1 MENINFI
8 EKGTKLDDYWK
19 DQLAEVYEHIK
30 RDCAPGDY
38 DWNRRGI
45 IVADD
50 ETGELLALVKGA
62 LKYEELYAAGKVN
75 EITVDKHWPLDS
87 FDECWKMLLS
97 EARRINHGLL
107 VVNVNDIRIF
117 DHCWCIK
124 QLAKQEDPALKF
136 NEYVLLVIKD
146 IPWTQ
151 VKEYANEHDKG
162 EFDAM
167 MDCFYHRV
175 SFEK

>member
-1 MENINFI
+1 MEYWKKILTGINAHI
-8 EKGTKLDDYWK
+8 KLDCDPENKDYCWIDK
-19 DQLAEVYEHIK
+19 
-30 RDCAPGDY
+30 
-38 DWNRRGI
+38 GI

-50 ETGELLALVKGA
+50 ETGAKLAFVKEHLGF
-62 LKYEELYAAGKVN
+62 EELKKAGKVK
-75 EITVDKHWPLDS
+75 EITVNKPFKDFDSCWDK
-87 FDECWKMLLS
+87 LLS
-97 EARRINHGLL
+97 AARSINLGLL

-124 QLAKQEDPALKF
+124 QLAKQEDPDLKF

-146 IPWTQ
+146 IPWAQ
-151 VKEYANEHDKG
+151 VKEYTNEHDKG

-175 SFEK
+175 SFEQ

>member
-1 MENINFI
+1 MEF
-8 EKGTKLDDYWK
+8 ETKIMQ
-19 DQLAEVYEHIK
+19 QLAEIK
-30 RDCAPGDY
+30 AL
-38 DWNRRGI
+38 
-45 IVADD
+45 
-50 ETGELLALVKGA
+50 TLLAAKEMLTMND
-62 LKYEELYAAGKVN
+62 ELDATGKVN

-87 FDECWKMLLS
+87 FGECWEMLLS

-151 VKEYANEHDKG
+151 VKEYANEHNKG
-162 EFDAM
+162 EFGAM

-175 SFEK
+175 FFEE

>member
-1 MENINFI
+1 MIQDRL
-8 EKGTKLDDYWK
+8 KGIDDYWK
-19 DQLAEVYEHIK
+19 VKLAEVYYHINC
-30 RDCAPGDY
+30 DCAPGDY

-50 ETGELLALVKGA
+50 KTGELLASVKEA
-62 LKYEELYAAGKVN
+62 LKYDELDAAGKIN
-75 EITVDKHWPLDS
+75 EITIDQSWPLNS
-87 FDECWKMLLS
+87 FDKCWERLLA

-124 QLAKQEDPALKF
+124 QLAKQEEPSLKF

-146 IPWTQ
+146 IPWAQ

-162 EFDAM
+162 EFNAM

-175 SFEK
+175 YFEG

>member
-1 MENINFI
+1 
-8 EKGTKLDDYWK
+8 
-19 DQLAEVYEHIK
+19 
-30 RDCAPGDY
+30 
-38 DWNRRGI
+38 
-45 IVADD
+45 
-50 ETGELLALVKGA
+50 
-62 LKYEELYAAGKVN
+62 
-75 EITVDKHWPLDS
+75 
-87 FDECWKMLLS
+87 
-97 EARRINHGLL
+97 
-107 VVNVNDIRIF
+107 
-117 DHCWCIK
+117 
-124 QLAKQEDPALKF
+124 LAKQEDPALKF

>member
-1 MENINFI
+1 M
-8 EKGTKLDDYWK
+8 DYWK
-19 DQLAEVYEHIK
+19 RILAGINEHIK
-30 RDCAPGDY
+30 LDCDRENKDY
-38 DWNRRGI
+38 CWIRRGI
-45 IVADD
+45 IVAED
-50 ETGELLALVKGA
+50 ETGDKLAFVKEHIGF
-62 LKYEELYAAGKVN
+62 EELKKAGKIN
-75 EITVDKHWPLDS
+75 EITIDQSWPLNS
-87 FDECWKMLLS
+87 FDKCWEMLLS

-151 VKEYANEHDKG
+151 VKEYANEHNKG
-162 EFDAM
+162 EFSAM

-175 SFEK
+175 YFEE

>member
-1 MENINFI
+1 M
-8 EKGTKLDDYWK
+8 KTKLNNYWQG
-19 DQLAEVYEHIK
+19 QLAEVNGHIM

-50 ETGELLALVKGA
+50 KTGELLASVKDA
-62 LKYEELYAAGKVN
+62 LKYDELDAAGKIS
-75 EITVDKHWPLDS
+75 EITIDQNWPLNS
-87 FDECWKMLLS
+87 FDKCWDWLLA

-107 VVNVNDIRIF
+107 VINVEDIKIF
-117 DHCWCIK
+117 NHCWCIK
-124 QLAKQEDPALKF
+124 QLAKQEDPDLRF
-136 NEYVLLVIKD
+136 NEYVLLVIKGISWD
-146 IPWTQ
+146 Q
-151 VKEYANEHDKG
+151 VRKYAIEHNKG